1 MPLLTFVL
9 YLVVEVAALV
19 WLASTVGILWT
30 VVTVLGLSVL
40 GLIAMR
46 SQGRRVLGELRAAN
60 GRRVRGPADAAASA
74 GAVTD
79 GALVA
84 IGSVLLLIPGLVSS
98 VLGLLLMIPLTR
110 AVLRPVVARVA
121 ARRVETL
128 VASGR
133 LVTTRSRFR
142 SGHVVIDG
150 DVVAEPTDPRPQSTP
165 RVIEGTVIDTTPE
178 SDGR

>member
-1 MPLLTFVL
+1 MVAFLL

-19 WLASTVGILWT
+19 WLASTVGFLWT
-30 VVTVLGLSVL
+30 VAVVLGLSAL

-60 GRRVRGPADAAASA
+60 TSRRRGPADTAASA

-84 IGSVLLLIPGLVSS
+84 FGSILLLIPGLVSS
-98 VLGLLLMIPLTR
+98 ILGLLLMIPVTR
-110 AVLRPVVARVA
+110 AVLRPLVARAA
-121 ARRVETL
+121 ARRVEAA

-142 SGHVVIDG
+142 NGHVVIDG
-150 DVVAEPTDPRPQSTP
+150 DVVAEPTDPRPRATP
-165 RVIEGTVIDTTPE
+165 QVIEGTVIEGTPRP
-178 SDGR
+178 DGR

>member
-19 WLASTVGILWT
+19 WLASSVGILWT

-60 GRRVRGPADAAASA
+60 GRRARGPADAAASA

-133 LVTTRSRFR
+133 LVTTRSRFQ

-150 DVVAEPTDPRPQSTP
+150 DVVAEPTDPRPRPTP
-165 RVIEGTVIDTTPE
+165 QVIEGTVIDTTPE
-178 SDGR
+178 ADGR